1 MKISKEMAEQF
12 TPLMWE
18 TMEDEAL
25 KFMGRMFAA
34 LKDFAGTKDTDIP
47 EMTESLK
54 AARDNFSQNVDAIL
68 KIIAEETT

>member
-1 MKISKEMAEQF
+1 MKISDEIAEQF
-12 TPLMWE
+12 APLLQE
-18 TMEDEAL
+18 TLDDEAL